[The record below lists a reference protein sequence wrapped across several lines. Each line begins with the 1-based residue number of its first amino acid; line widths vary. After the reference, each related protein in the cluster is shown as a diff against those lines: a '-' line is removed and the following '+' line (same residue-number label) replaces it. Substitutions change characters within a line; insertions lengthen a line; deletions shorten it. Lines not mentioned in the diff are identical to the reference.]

1 MDRPVLLH
9 VAILLALTALGVG
22 TARAAAPSSQ
32 QPTPSPARQAQL
44 IHLVRQDCGACHGM
58 QLSGGLGPA
67 LDPARLADLPEASLV
82 ATVLQGR
89 PGTPMPGWQAFLS
102 ASEAGWIITQLK
114 QGFPPLPPC
123 DPPSASC

>member
-22 TARAAAPSSQ
+22 TARAAS
-32 QPTPSPARQAQL
+32 PTPSPARQAQL

-58 QLSGGLGPA
+58 QLSGGLGPS
-67 LDPARLADLPEASLV
+67 LSPAQLADLPDSSLV

-89 PGTPMPGWQAFLS
+89 PGTPMPGWQVFLS
-102 ASEAGWIITQLK
+102 ESEAGWIITQLK

-123 DPPSASC
+123 DPPAATC

>member
-22 TARAAAPSSQ
+22 TARAAS
-32 QPTPSPARQAQL
+32 PSPARQAQL

-58 QLSGGLGPA
+58 QLSGGLGPS
-67 LDPARLADLPEASLV
+67 LSPAQLTDLPDSSLV

-114 QGFPPLPPC
+114 QGFPPLPSC
-123 DPPSASC
+123 DPPAATC